1 MNTEDT
7 EKIKLP
13 KVLRATIAIFLGIT
27 FGVHYPI
34 SSETKESTYKDM
46 VVVPGLPFLTYY
58 ISTLALASFEKDNAF
73 RFDQLE
79 WAGIWEK
86 IGFGICAL
94 ILWGSM
100 VGIIYNMIGL
110 FIGLP
115 FTLWNKFSDW
125 RRFR

>member
-79 WAGIWEK
+79 WAGYMGKNWIWNLCFNTL
-86 IGFGICAL
+86 GVYG
-94 ILWGSM
+94 G
-100 VGIIYNMIGL
+100 YNIQYDR
-110 FIGLP
+110 P
-115 FTLWNKFSDW
+115 FYRPPVYFMEQV
-125 RRFR
+125 